1 MERGLFGVEKMKY
14 FDIGYFC
21 STICNLLVP
30 NCMTRLEFL
39 EENRAFV
46 LMNLGPIGVIND
58 QGASLEN
65 KNTLDSCPNP
75 SYLSPETQIP
85 GSYISSCADLSQ
97 RVYKLSSVP
106 LSISISQG
114 LNGDGG
120 QSTSTGRTGVFL
132 WNSGLLLT
140 RLLDKIN
147 ERDSSFLRGRT
158 VLELG
163 MGVGLSSIAAVKM
176 GAGKVIATDGNEEV
190 LQLARENIKKNA
202 EGDNIQVQKLM
213 WGMLNAMDFYDEV
226 DVVIGSDLTYNS
238 GTWKLLAET
247 VSTVLKPGG
256 LFLYLSLGH
265 AGFNVTGEIAGF
277 LNVAV
282 SEGMKVLTKDDGN
295 WPLPNIPSLGDL
307 LEANLNYDEKD
318 ILRLTGGVKVIM
330 MQKK

>member
-1 MERGLFGVEKMKY
+1 MKY
-14 FDIGYFC
+14 FGVGYCC
-21 STICNLLVP
+21 STICHLLVP
-30 NCMTRLEFL
+30 SCMTRLEFL
-39 EENRAFV
+39 EENRALV
-46 LMNLGPIGVIND
+46 LINLGPLGVIND
-58 QGASLEN
+58 QRTSVEN

-75 SYLSPETQIP
+75 SNLSPETQIP

-106 LSISISQG
+106 SSITISQG

-120 QSTSTGRTGVFL
+120 QSTSTGRTGVFV

-163 MGVGLSSIAAVKM
+163 MGVGLSSIAVAKL

-190 LQLARENIKKNA
+190 LQLARENIKNNFD
-202 EGDNIQVQKLM
+202 GDNIQVQKLM
-213 WGMLNAMDFYDEV
+213 WGMLNAMDFYGEV
-226 DVVIGSDLTYNS
+226 DLVIGSDLTYNS

-247 VSTVLKPGG
+247 VSTILKPGG
-256 LFLYLSLGH
+256 IFLYLSLGH

-282 SEGMKVLTKDDGN
+282 SEGMKVLTKDDN
-295 WPLPNIPSLGDL
+295 SWPLPNISSLGDL
-307 LEANLNYDEKD
+307 LEANLSHDEKD
-318 ILRLTGGVKVIM
+318 ILRLTGGAKVIM